1 MCELPVAIGN
11 NEPWNGW
18 PICMV
23 DSNPHD
29 GENIRLSGEG
39 PDQSVGKEKNMLH

>member
-1 MCELPVAIGN
+1 MCEFPVVIGN

-18 PICMV
+18 PIGME

-39 PDQSVGKEKNMLH
+39 ADQSDGKEKNMLH